1 VAKDIQD
8 IKLGLAEKMAGEIV
22 LSDKPGETLK
32 KWRKSFEVSQ
42 VEISKHLNVSPS
54 VISDYEGG
62 RRASPGI
69 SIVRKIVEALLELD
83 EKNGGS
89 HIRGYENILTDTYY
103 HDIILDIHEYR
114 TPVVLE
120 DFSTLIGAQKIAGD
134 FKRTIHGYTLV
145 DSIKAI
151 FELSSNE
158 FYHLYGWSTERA
170 LIFSRVTTGR
180 SPMVALRV
188 TTLKPAAVVLHG
200 ITVDNIDPVAKRIAD
215 IEQVPLMVTNKP
227 IEQMLEQI
235 KF

>member
-1 VAKDIQD
+1 VARDFRD
-8 IKLGLAEKMAGEIV
+8 IKMGLAEKMAGEVV
-22 LSDKPGETLK
+22 LSDNPGETLK
-32 KWRKSFEVSQ
+32 KWRKNF
-42 VEISKHLNVSPS
+42 EISQIEIAKHLGMSPS

-62 RRASPGI
+62 RRSSPGI
-69 SIVRKIVEALLELD
+69 TLVRKIVEALLEID
-83 EKNGGS
+83 EKNGGI
-89 HIRGYENILTDTYY
+89 HIRGYENILTDTRYQ
-103 HDIILDIHEYR
+103 DIILDIREYR

-120 DFSTLIGAQKIAGD
+120 EFSNRIGAQKIAGN
-134 FKRTIHGYTLV
+134 FERTIQGYTLV

-170 LIFSRVTTGR
+170 LIFSKVTTGR

-200 ITVDNIDPVAKRIAD
+200 ITADNIDPVAKRIAE

-227 IEQMLEQI
+227 IDQMLEQI